1 MIIYDPNHSQR
12 FRYFEVTADV
22 DGWFRYPEWNSFIVK
37 WQLSCI
43 YIDSRH
49 VSLYHVFS
57 IEICHVW
64 RWLRP
69 RNSKTNLKPPHELL
83 LGRLYIYQLHI
94 TQFPSHLVWH
104 LNLGKPRV
112 RWFHIKG
119 VFFWN
124 TVYFKR
130 IKSRNFMFLFVLL
143 VGVLQDKMCLKAK
156 LYLSNNVISPR
167 AGNFFQLLQGFPV
180 NQWSISSLDWKSLV
194 FVLFL
199 KGFLLSDFN
208 HCKLPKIHRYAAT
221 GSLDPIP
228 IHSCC
233 NWRIWASSL
242 MPFLPCRETWSE
254 PMINMTEVSTW
265 MDDFSYS

>member
-1 MIIYDPNHSQR
+1 MREGWLNLVLGDLLVWIYSKLEMIWSYMIQITHRDSGYS
-12 FRYFEVTADV
+12 YLEVTADV

-37 WQLSCI
+37 WPLSCKTEEQAIHFVLISI

-57 IEICHVW
+57 IEICHLW

-69 RNSKTNLKPPHELL
+69 RNSKTNLNPPHQLL

-130 IKSRNFMFLFVLL
+130 IKSRNFMFLFAL
-143 VGVLQDKMCLKAK
+143 
-156 LYLSNNVISPR
+156 
-167 AGNFFQLLQGFPV
+167 
-180 NQWSISSLDWKSLV
+180 
-194 FVLFL
+194 
-199 KGFLLSDFN
+199 
-208 HCKLPKIHRYAAT
+208 
-221 GSLDPIP
+221 
-228 IHSCC
+228 
-233 NWRIWASSL
+233 
-242 MPFLPCRETWSE
+242 
-254 PMINMTEVSTW
+254 
-265 MDDFSYS
+265 

>member
-1 MIIYDPNHSQR
+1 MIWSYMIQITHRDSGYS
-12 FRYFEVTADV
+12 YLEVTADV

-37 WQLSCI
+37 WPLSCKTEEQAIHFVLISI

-57 IEICHVW
+57 IEICHLW

-69 RNSKTNLKPPHELL
+69 RNSKTNLNPPHQLL

-130 IKSRNFMFLFVLL
+130 IKSRNFMFLFALL
-143 VGVLQDKMCLKAK
+143 VAVFQDKLCLKAK
-156 LYLSNNVISPR
+156 LYLSKIVISPR
-167 AGNFFQLLQGFPV
+167 AGNFFLKKICRV
-180 NQWSISSLDWKSLV
+180 SWSTNGQSVLWTENLRFSCCFWRVFYVVISSIASYQKFADTQQLD
-194 FVLFL
+194 
-199 KGFLLSDFN
+199 
-208 HCKLPKIHRYAAT
+208 H
-221 GSLDPIP
+221 
-228 IHSCC
+228 
-233 NWRIWASSL
+233 
-242 MPFLPCRETWSE
+242 
-254 PMINMTEVSTW
+254 
-265 MDDFSYS
+265 

>member
-1 MIIYDPNHSQR
+1 M
-12 FRYFEVTADV
+12 
-22 DGWFRYPEWNSFIVK
+22 K
-37 WQLSCI
+37 WPLSCKTEEQAIHFVLISI

-57 IEICHVW
+57 IEICHLW

-69 RNSKTNLKPPHELL
+69 RNSKTNLNPPHQLL

-124 TVYFKR
+124 TVYSKR
-130 IKSRNFMFLFVLL
+130 IKSRNFMFLFALL
-143 VGVLQDKMCLKAK
+143 VAVFQDKLCLKAK
-156 LYLSNNVISPR
+156 LYLSKIVISPR
-167 AGNFFQLLQGFPV
+167 AGNFFLKKILQGFLV
-180 NQWSISSLDWKSLV
+180 NQWSISSLDWKSSI

-199 KGFLLSDFN
+199 KSFLCSDFK

-228 IHSCC
+228 NDCC

-254 PMINMTEVSTW
+254 RMINMTEVSTW